1 MTLTLELTP
10 AEEAR
15 LAAAAAQNGLAPAA
29 LAKQLVTEHLPALQ
43 NGASAAVQEQERIAR
58 IRAATGSMTDDSW
71 DSVAELHRDRQA
83 DKAKEEAWAKE
94 YTG

>member
-1 MTLTLELTP
+1 MTLILELTP

-15 LAAAAAQNGLAPAA
+15 LAAAAAQNGLEPAA
-29 LAKQLVTEHLPALQ
+29 LAKKLVTEHLPALQ
-43 NGASAAVQEQERIAR
+43 NGALAAVQEQERIAR
-58 IRAATGSMTDDSW
+58 IRAATGSMADDW

-94 YTG
+94 YMP